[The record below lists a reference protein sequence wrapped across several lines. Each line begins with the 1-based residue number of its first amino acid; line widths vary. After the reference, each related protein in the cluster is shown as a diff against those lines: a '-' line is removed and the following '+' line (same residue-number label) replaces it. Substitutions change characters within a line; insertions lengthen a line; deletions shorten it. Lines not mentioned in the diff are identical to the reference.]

1 MRDSKINDS
10 YNWRKLI
17 MSTSSQMPIRIGV
30 LYSESGV
37 TSAVERTQQ
46 RATVL
51 AVEEINAAGGV
62 LGREIALVYRDPAS
76 NPSRYAAL
84 TEALIV
90 EKSVRLLMGCYM
102 SSARKAVI
110 PVVERHNALLF
121 YGTPYEGFEYSRN
134 VIYSG
139 AAPNQNALPIAE
151 YMLSRFGS
159 RVAMVGSDYVCPY
172 ESNRVMSDLIF
183 ERGGTKVSETYLPL
197 HADWNTYRDIA
208 RRIKAQSP
216 DFIFSTVVG
225 DGIPLLYQAFASAG
239 LDPYRTP
246 IAGHMTS
253 EVEVALMGNDVAE
266 GHISCAAY
274 FQSIDSVE
282 NRRVVQ
288 KYQNRYGSDA
298 MTNMCWEAAYFQT
311 HLLALA
317 IRRAGSDDPTLL
329 MQVLP
334 GLEFDAPQGR
344 VRLDEA
350 NNHTYLRPRI
360 GRVNASGQFDI
371 IASAPDLV
379 RADPYVVS
387 HGTPAWATFNEPVT
401 PARMAAGGKS

>member
-1 MRDSKINDS
+1 
-10 YNWRKLI
+10 
-17 MSTSSQMPIRIGV
+17 MPIRIGV

-46 RATVL
+46 RATAL

-62 LGREIALVYRDPAS
+62 LGREIELVYRDPAC
-76 NPSRYAAL
+76 NASRYAAL
-84 TEALIV
+84 TEELIV
-90 EKSVRLLMGCYM
+90 EKSVRLIMGCYM
-102 SSARKAVI
+102 SSTRKAVI
-110 PVVERHNALLF
+110 PIVERHNALLF

-134 VIYSG
+134 VIYTG

-151 YMLSRFGS
+151 FMLSRFGS

-183 ERGGTKVSETYLPL
+183 ERGGAKVSETYLPL
-197 HADWNTYRDIA
+197 NADWNAYRDVA

-225 DGIPLLYQAFASAG
+225 DGIPLLYRAFASVG
-239 LDPYRTP
+239 LDPYKTP
-246 IAGHMTS
+246 IASHMTS
-253 EVEVALMGNDVAE
+253 EVEVALMGKDVAE
-266 GHISCAAY
+266 GHITCAAY
-274 FQSIDSVE
+274 FQSIDTAE
-282 NRRVVQ
+282 NHRVVK
-288 KYQNRYGSDA
+288 KYQDRYGGDA
-298 MTNMCWEAAYFQT
+298 VTSMCWEAAYFQT
-311 HLLALA
+311 HLLAAA

-334 GLEFDAPQGR
+334 GMEFDAPQGR

-350 NNHTYLRPRI
+350 NNHTYLQPRI

-371 IASAPDLV
+371 IASAPGRV
-379 RADPYVVS
+379 KADPYVVS
-387 HGTPAWATFNEPVT
+387 HSSPAWATFNQPIA
-401 PARMAAGGKS
+401 PSLISAGGRR